1 MKLLECIF
9 LMQVKW
15 NWLTRYIEA
24 HENNLNEF
32 KISASKAIF
41 VGRKNMANEE
51 NVCREEKT
59 DQKGQV

>member
-1 MKLLECIF
+1 MRMHF
-9 LMQVKW
+9 FNASKW
-15 NWLTRYIEA
+15 NWLTRHTEA

-32 KISASKAIF
+32 KISAGKAIF